1 MTFRIYHQSGWYQT
15 ADEVNCRAETMKCAE
30 AVICMASCL
39 VERVYNQGTE
49 EWPFME
55 DLSPGSFI
63 AHCGLW
69 RGKGSWDMECM
80 KRYPPSATESL

>member
-1 MTFRIYHQSGWYQT
+1 
-15 ADEVNCRAETMKCAE
+15 
-30 AVICMASCL
+30 
-39 VERVYNQGTE
+39 
-49 EWPFME
+49 ME

-80 KRYPPSATESL
+80 KRYPPSASILKAYKQWLALSKFTPVRGTRRGMDVDTLKNTRRLLDM